1 MTLEQIT
8 TWTQISLSLVTTIAW
23 LKAKR
28 DAAHAEASLKI
39 WRGVALASIAAL
51 AIAMLKKKSDNEGS
65 AS

>member
-8 TWTQISLSLVTTIAW
+8 TWTQIALSLVTTIAW

-39 WRGVALASIAAL
+39 WRGVALASLAAL
-51 AIAMLKKKSDNEGS
+51 AVAMLKKKSDNEGS
-65 AS
+65 VS

>member
-1 MTLEQIT
+1 MTIEQIT
-8 TWTQISLSLVTTIAW
+8 TWTQIALSLITTVAW

-28 DAAHAEASLKI
+28 EAAQAKASLGI

-51 AIAMLKKKSDNEGS
+51 AVVMLKKKSDKEGS